1 MKGSKR
7 EEKPRRKEILKTIT
21 VAAERRIPSSKMI
34 EQEGDREREREDSP
48 LWLCKT
54 SVKPG
59 FPSLVKTRRTYVLAK
74 LHRQI
79 ISKEKKKNLYK

>member
-34 EQEGDREREREDSP
+34 EQEGEREREDSP
-48 LWLCKT
+48 L
-54 SVKPG
+54 
-59 FPSLVKTRRTYVLAK
+59 
-74 LHRQI
+74 
-79 ISKEKKKNLYK
+79 